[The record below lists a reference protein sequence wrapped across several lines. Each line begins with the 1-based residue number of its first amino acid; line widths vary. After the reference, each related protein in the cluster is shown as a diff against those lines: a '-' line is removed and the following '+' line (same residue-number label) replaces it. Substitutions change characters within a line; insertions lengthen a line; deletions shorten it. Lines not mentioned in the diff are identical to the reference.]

1 MKAAAAPTRLP
12 AFAIQALHVVTLT
25 AVALT
30 ARLYAALGDMP
41 MFFSIRQ
48 AGAVDV
54 LLFVLILSAALP
66 GLVVGLLWVLG
77 RFSRRVAATSFL
89 ILSGVL
95 LVAIALSLCRQI
107 PVLPDPARFAFGVVL
122 GIAATV
128 VYWRFFRLRAIVTI
142 LAPIAVISPAIYLFA
157 TPTSQLLF
165 RRSASAAAAVRGDN
179 AVPVVMVV
187 FDELSCTS
195 LVDDAGR
202 IDAALYPNFAALAGG
217 ATWFRNAS
225 SVAAETEAAL
235 PGILTGNLPQRGHPR
250 AGLAR
255 VSPESLHAAAREP
268 RVLGRRALYG
278 LLSGRTVREAG
289 PREPGCAVEVAVDRR
304 GGIGCDLDPAA
315 ALAVGHARR

>member
-30 ARLYAALGDMP
+30 VRLYAALGDMP

-142 LAPIAVISPAIYLFA
+142 LCADRRHLPGDLLVCDADVA
-157 TPTSQLLF
+157 TVVPPLRVGSGGGP
-165 RRSASAAAAVRGDN
+165 RRQCRAGGDGGLRRASLH
-179 AVPVVMVV
+179 
-187 FDELSCTS
+187 F
-195 LVDDAGR
+195 AGR
-202 IDAALYPNFAALAGG
+202 
-217 ATWFRNAS
+217 
-225 SVAAETEAAL
+225 
-235 PGILTGNLPQRGHPR
+235 
-250 AGLAR
+250 
-255 VSPESLHAAAREP
+255 
-268 RVLGRRALYG
+268 
-278 LLSGRTVREAG
+278 
-289 PREPGCAVEVAVDRR
+289 
-304 GGIGCDLDPAA
+304 
-315 ALAVGHARR
+315 